1 MDGIKRE
8 IMFEKDWNQPC
19 VHIDVPVPYEEDYQ
33 MKMLRYNEIDGL
45 LRVSGI
51 GREEESRYTYQ
62 TRGGIS
68 LEKKY
73 ENKNIE
79 KETITAF
86 IEQFMGVVEA
96 VRNHMLDPDC
106 LLLGPEYVYV
116 KDGRFGFCYLPVRQ
130 KSLYRSFHEMTEF
143 FVRKLDYKDTE
154 GIFLAYLL
162 HRSTLQEDYDLRA
175 IMEEYRREESERN
188 SSCAAEVEEKKEK
201 STVDGA
207 VFTLE
212 DELCEEPYAAGTRG
226 GYKTG
231 VDALAVYEE
240 KRSYGPIR
248 KMIGRIK
255 TGRWGNWNDLIT
267 EIDGQDERGHL

>member
-51 GREEESRYTYQ
+51 GREDESRYTYQ

-86 IEQFMGVVEA
+86 IEQFMKAADA

-116 KDGRFGFCYLPVRQ
+116 KEDRFGFCYLPVRQ
-130 KSLYRSFHEMTEF
+130 KSLYRAFHEMTEF

-162 HRSTLQEDYDLRA
+162 HRSTLQEDYDLRE
-175 IMEEYRREESERN
+175 IMEKYRREAKERIAQ
-188 SSCAAEVEEKKEK
+188 CAEGEERKTEK
-201 STVDGA
+201 SAVDSA

-212 DELCEEPYAAGTRG
+212 EESCDDTYAAEPG
-226 GYKTG
+226 GRYKTG
-231 VDALAVYEE
+231 IDTSAVYEE
-240 KRSYGPIR
+240 EKSYGPIR
-248 KMIGRIK
+248 KVIGRIK
-255 TGRWGNWNDLIT
+255 TGRWGSWNDLIT

>member
-86 IEQFMGVVEA
+86 IEQFMGVVDA

-106 LLLGPEYVYV
+106 LLLEARICVCE
-116 KDGRFGFCYLPVRQ
+116 R
-130 KSLYRSFHEMTEF
+130 
-143 FVRKLDYKDTE
+143 RK
-154 GIFLAYLL
+154 IWVLL
-162 HRSTLQEDYDLRA
+162 SPGKT
-175 IMEEYRREESERN
+175 EES
-188 SSCAAEVEEKKEK
+188 VQ
-201 STVDGA
+201 
-207 VFTLE
+207 VF
-212 DELCEEPYAAGTRG
+212 
-226 GYKTG
+226 
-231 VDALAVYEE
+231 
-240 KRSYGPIR
+240 S
-248 KMIGRIK
+248 
-255 TGRWGNWNDLIT
+255 
-267 EIDGQDERGHL
+267 

>member
-96 VRNHMLDPDC
+96 VRNH
-106 LLLGPEYVYV
+106 
-116 KDGRFGFCYLPVRQ
+116 
-130 KSLYRSFHEMTEF
+130 
-143 FVRKLDYKDTE
+143 
-154 GIFLAYLL
+154 I
-162 HRSTLQEDYDLRA
+162 
-175 IMEEYRREESERN
+175 
-188 SSCAAEVEEKKEK
+188 
-201 STVDGA
+201 
-207 VFTLE
+207 
-212 DELCEEPYAAGTRG
+212 
-226 GYKTG
+226 
-231 VDALAVYEE
+231 
-240 KRSYGPIR
+240 
-248 KMIGRIK
+248 
-255 TGRWGNWNDLIT
+255 
-267 EIDGQDERGHL
+267 

>member
-1 MDGIKRE
+1 
-8 IMFEKDWNQPC
+8 
-19 VHIDVPVPYEEDYQ
+19 
-33 MKMLRYNEIDGL
+33 
-45 LRVSGI
+45 
-51 GREEESRYTYQ
+51 
-62 TRGGIS
+62 
-68 LEKKY
+68 
-73 ENKNIE
+73 
-79 KETITAF
+79 
-86 IEQFMGVVEA
+86 
-96 VRNHMLDPDC
+96 MLDPDC

-116 KDGRFGFCYLPVRQ
+116 KDGKFGFCYLPVRQ

-175 IMEEYRREESERN
+175 IMEE
-188 SSCAAEVEEKKEK
+188 
-201 STVDGA
+201 
-207 VFTLE
+207 FTLE
-212 DELCEEPYAAGTRG
+212 DELCEEPYAPGTRG

-231 VDALAVYEE
+231 VDAPAVYEE

>member
-1 MDGIKRE
+1 M
-8 IMFEKDWNQPC
+8 
-19 VHIDVPVPYEEDYQ
+19 
-33 MKMLRYNEIDGL
+33 
-45 LRVSGI
+45 
-51 GREEESRYTYQ
+51 
-62 TRGGIS
+62 
-68 LEKKY
+68 
-73 ENKNIE
+73 
-79 KETITAF
+79 
-86 IEQFMGVVEA
+86 
-96 VRNHMLDPDC
+96 
-106 LLLGPEYVYV
+106 YV
-116 KDGRFGFCYLPVRQ
+116 KDGRFGFCYRPVRQ

-207 VFTLE
+207 VCTLE

-231 VDALAVYEE
+231 VDAPAGDEE
-240 KRSYGPIR
+240 KRS
-248 KMIGRIK
+248 
-255 TGRWGNWNDLIT
+255 
-267 EIDGQDERGHL
+267 

>member
-86 IEQFMGVVEA
+86 IEQFMGVVE
-96 VRNHMLDPDC
+96 
-106 LLLGPEYVYV
+106 
-116 KDGRFGFCYLPVRQ
+116 
-130 KSLYRSFHEMTEF
+130 EMCI
-143 FVRKLDYKDTE
+143 RD
-154 GIFLAYLL
+154 
-162 HRSTLQEDYDLRA
+162 R
-175 IMEEYRREESERN
+175 ERN
-188 SSCAAEVEEKKEK
+188 KDKKRVQHHVRTARYEQAC
-201 STVDGA
+201 GA
-207 VFTLE
+207 
-212 DELCEEPYAAGTRG
+212 
-226 GYKTG
+226 
-231 VDALAVYEE
+231 
-240 KRSYGPIR
+240 GP
-248 KMIGRIK
+248 
-255 TGRWGNWNDLIT
+255 
-267 EIDGQDERGHL
+267 

>member
-79 KETITAF
+79 SSLWELSRRSEIICLIRTAF
-86 IEQFMGVVEA
+86 
-96 VRNHMLDPDC
+96 C
-106 LLLGPEYVYV
+106 LAPNM
-116 KDGRFGFCYLPVRQ
+116 C
-130 KSLYRSFHEMTEF
+130 M
-143 FVRKLDYKDTE
+143 
-154 GIFLAYLL
+154 
-162 HRSTLQEDYDLRA
+162 
-175 IMEEYRREESERN
+175 
-188 SSCAAEVEEKKEK
+188 
-201 STVDGA
+201 
-207 VFTLE
+207 
-212 DELCEEPYAAGTRG
+212 
-226 GYKTG
+226 
-231 VDALAVYEE
+231 
-240 KRSYGPIR
+240 
-248 KMIGRIK
+248 
-255 TGRWGNWNDLIT
+255 
-267 EIDGQDERGHL
+267 